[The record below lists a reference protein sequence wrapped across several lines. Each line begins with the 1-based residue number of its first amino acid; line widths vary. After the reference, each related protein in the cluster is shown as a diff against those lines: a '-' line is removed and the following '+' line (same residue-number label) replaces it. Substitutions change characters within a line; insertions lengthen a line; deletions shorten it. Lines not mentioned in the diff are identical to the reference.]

1 MGVCYRTSMGEEST
15 GLWRK
20 LADSIRKSLSS
31 ALTKEENVETPGDQ
45 ETYDPGARRGSN
57 YKTPMER
64 CITARTARIKRRGST
79 FENSDNDFNM
89 INSNNNISCDDSS
102 FLTEKMENDS

>member
-1 MGVCYRTSMGEEST
+1 MFVKI
-15 GLWRK
+15 LV
-20 LADSIRKSLSS
+20 LPILIS

-64 CITARTARIKRRGST
+64 FKSINTAST
-79 FENSDNDFNM
+79 F
-89 INSNNNISCDDSS
+89 
-102 FLTEKMENDS
+102 